1 MIQQSCFLLLI
12 PKELKTCPH
21 KNMHAAVY
29 NSLFITAETW
39 KQPRCP
45 SVVEWINKWYTLI
58 GCTPMVGDVD
68 NMESYVCVGTEAY
81 IGCI

>member
-1 MIQQSCFLLLI
+1 MQLSI
-12 PKELKTCPH
+12 T
-21 KNMHAAVY
+21 V
-29 NSLFITAETW
+29 LFITAETW

-45 SVVEWINKWYTLI
+45 SVVEWINKWYRLI

-68 NMESYVCVGTEAY
+68 NMERYVCVGTEAY